1 MDTRAKRAAQNESLF
16 RRINERV
23 EALSGDFDTL
33 TLVCEC
39 ADAACV
45 ERLPGVRRD
54 EYEAV
59 RAQPDRF
66 FVARGHEE
74 SEFEAVVEQRRD
86 YLIVAKHGEAG
97 DVAID
102 EDPRSG

>member
-1 MDTRAKRAAQNESLF
+1 VDARATRAAQNESLF

-23 EALSGDFDTL
+23 EALSGDFDL

-39 ADAACV
+39 ADPACV

-54 EYEAV
+54 EYEEV
-59 RAQPDRF
+59 RAHPDRF
-66 FVARGHEE
+66 FVARGHERG
-74 SEFEAVVEQRRD
+74 EFEAVVEQRGD
-86 YLIVAKHGEAG
+86 YSIVEKHGEAG

-102 EDPRSG
+102 EDPRSS